1 MTLVNCMGYNLLRLE
16 ATIKL
21 PFLLVITECI
31 SFHYFSLRFNLDLN
45 SQQLEETMVH
55 GVARIEYCVLRR
67 HHGFEKEMRWKS
79 VKMVLRNDI
88 TCSPLHLANSELLL
102 QQFHLVCRAGL
113 SFFLRVHLCRIL
125 SWNLEALAV
134 QF

>member
-31 SFHYFSLRFNLDLN
+31 SFHYFSLRFNFFSKRSLRFNLDLN

-55 GVARIEYCVLRR
+55 GVARI
-67 HHGFEKEMRWKS
+67 
-79 VKMVLRNDI
+79 
-88 TCSPLHLANSELLL
+88 
-102 QQFHLVCRAGL
+102 
-113 SFFLRVHLCRIL
+113 
-125 SWNLEALAV
+125 
-134 QF
+134 